1 MRPDRFV
8 PTLLLLPVL
17 WAAATPARAQP
28 RPVRAGVPSVTVID
42 ENETVDDVITRVREQ
57 RLRAAQAARPDD
69 QGAPRA
75 VPPNL
80 KLPARVSPAPGARP
94 IPRALAG
101 QQPAPTSPA
110 PAVTPP
116 PPPAPPR
123 VSPPAPPATPP
134 RVRTPMPR
142 PVTPPPPAVTPPPP
156 PPPRPPR

>member
-1 MRPDRFV
+1 MRPGLFV

-17 WAAATPARAQP
+17 WADATPARAQP

-75 VPPNL
+75 VPPNV

-94 IPRALAG
+94 LSRALAG
-101 QQPAPTSPA
+101 QQPAPTPPA
-110 PAVTPP
+110 AAVTPP

-123 VSPPAPPATPP
+123 VSPPAPPP

-142 PVTPPPPAVTPPPP
+142 PVTPPLPPPA
-156 PPPRPPR
+156 PPRPR